1 MEVGAASGGGAY
13 AVVVGVGMEV
23 VAGPGGGAYAV
34 AVPGAVTE
42 EAVLAP
48 GLAGYSVQ
56 PVLRAILIK

>member
-1 MEVGAASGGGAY
+1 MEVVAASGGGAY
-13 AVVVGVGMEV
+13 AVVGGVAME

-42 EAVLAP
+42 EAVLSP